1 MRSLG
6 ASSRFLSRAQHAEL
20 AFGGAL
26 AGLLGAVGAIAVG
39 WTLAEVIFEFEYQPR
54 WQIIP
59 AAMAATALLTVL
71 AGWLGLRGVLRAP
84 VRTSL
89 ST

>member
-6 ASSRFLSRAQHAEL
+6 ASSRFLSRAQHTEL

-26 AGLLGAVGAIAVG
+26 AGLLGALGAIAVG
-39 WTLAEVIFEFEYQPR
+39 WVLAEVIFGFEYQPR
-54 WQIIP
+54 WQVIP

-71 AGWLGLRGVLRAP
+71 AGWFGLRDVLRAP

-89 ST
+89 SS

>member
-6 ASSRFLSRAQHAEL
+6 ASSRFLARAQHAEL

-26 AGLLGAVGAIAVG
+26 AGLLGAAGAIAVG
-39 WTLAEVIFEFEYQPR
+39 WILAEAIFEFSYRPR
-54 WQIIP
+54 WQVIP
-59 AAMAATALLTVL
+59 LAMLGTALLATL

-84 VRTSL
+84 VRSSL
-89 ST
+89 AS